1 MLSAFFI
8 SVNSALPSPFLKTF
22 GVKIGKYGNY
32 IDIALKR
39 KYSDLVGIKRKRHA
53 NENINKRALC
63 LTINV
68 RPCRA

>member
-1 MLSAFFI
+1 LI
-8 SVNSALPSPFLKTF
+8 LQLLRFLKTF
-22 GVKIGKYGNY
+22 GVKIGNYGNY

-39 KYSDLVGIKRKRHA
+39 KYSDLVGIKEKRHA